1 MIDCP
6 LNRLKVKRGEQL
18 PQAKLTEADAKRIRR
33 QYARYRM
40 LRARLDARYTAKGL
54 ARTYNVHARTIEK
67 ILAGESWTHI

>member
-6 LNRLKVKRGEQL
+6 LNRLKVKRGEDL
-18 PQAKLTEADAKRIRR
+18 PQSKLTEADVKRIRR

-54 ARTYNVHARTIEK
+54 ARTYNVHVRTIEK
-67 ILAGESWTHI
+67 ILTGEGWTHI